1 MFYEKIERS
10 KIKNE
15 NKKIICV
22 ILIGIIVK
30 IISFYKYREALY
42 LNSILPVLIYFFI
55 IFGDVFLSRVK
66 KFRAGN
72 MFVLSSISFSVF
84 IVMSKFH
91 IDITYV
97 SQCSMTAMCFLA
109 ILFNKENK
117 KYKNIFSKIMYIFWG
132 MIIFIIVLFGVGSLL
147 SYKISTLSVN
157 GEKVKEITF
166 QEHIKELMEE
176 LK

>member
-1 MFYEKIERS
+1 MKHM
-10 KIKNE
+10 NM
-15 NKKIICV
+15 KIICAV
-22 ILIGIIVK
+22 LLGIILK
-30 IISFYKYREALY
+30 AISFYKYREALF
-42 LNSILPVLIYFFI
+42 LNNILSIYFFI
-55 IFGDVFLSRVK
+55 IFGDIFLSRVK

-109 ILFNKENK
+109 ILFNKEGK
-117 KYKNIFSKIMYIFWG
+117 KYKNVFSKIVYIFLG
-132 MIIFIIVLFGVGSLL
+132 MIIFIAVFFELGGLL
-147 SYKISTLSVN
+147 SYKTSTLSIDK
-157 GEKVKEITF
+157 EKVKEITF

-176 LK
+176 LE